1 MASARKNAVGVFPAR
16 DRVESAMSQ
25 LQASGFAMNNV
36 SVVDPHANT
45 ADKTV
50 GNLTEPVVESPADA
64 ERDRPLD
71 RIQHSAAGASAI
83 GGAAGGVVAGLTTLA
98 FPAFAGAVVLVGM
111 AAGAFYGAV
120 SGGLLSNE
128 IGITL
133 PEEQAKHYSELL
145 EQGNYLVVLKGTEID
160 IDRAESILK
169 AADVGEWTVFD
180 RHQAI

>member
-1 MASARKNAVGVFPAR
+1 MASPRKNAVGAFPSS

-36 SVVDPHANT
+36 SVVDPQAKT
-45 ADKTV
+45 ADTTV
-50 GNLTEPVVESPADA
+50 GNLAEPVVESPEDA
-64 ERDRPLD
+64 TRDRPLD
-71 RIQHSAAGASAI
+71 RIQHSAAGASAL
-83 GGAAGGVVAGLTTLA
+83 GGVAGGVVAGLTTLA

-169 AADVGEWTVFD
+169 AADVQEWTVFD
-180 RHQAI
+180 RNQA

>member
-1 MASARKNAVGVFPAR
+1 MASARKNAVGAFPAR
-16 DRVESAMSQ
+16 DRVESAMNQ

-36 SVVDPHANT
+36 SVVDPDPKT
-45 ADKTV
+45 TETTV
-50 GNLTEPVVESPADA
+50 GNMAEPVVESPADA
-64 ERDRPLD
+64 TRDRPLD

-83 GGAAGGVVAGLTTLA
+83 GGVAGGVVAGLTTLA

-133 PEEQAKHYSELL
+133 PEEQAKHYSDLL

-169 AADVGEWTVFD
+169 AADVQEWTVFD
-180 RHQAI
+180 RNQT